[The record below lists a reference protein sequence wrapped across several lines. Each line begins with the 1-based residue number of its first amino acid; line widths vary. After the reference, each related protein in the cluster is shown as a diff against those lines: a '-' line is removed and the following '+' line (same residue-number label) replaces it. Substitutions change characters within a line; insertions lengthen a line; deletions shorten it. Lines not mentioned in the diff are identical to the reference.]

1 MVSFL
6 KIDTFRRMLTKQRKT
21 VTIQFSRYCSDNKL
35 QLHTHIYQPAFI
47 GAVGVNISV
56 ECQRNAAVTED
67 GREDFHVEA
76 FFGGISRK
84 CVAELVIGVIFH
96 ISSTQY
102 LLIAVLHCARLNRL
116 VRTR

>member
-1 MVSFL
+1 MIYYVEYLERVRFL
-6 KIDTFRRMLTKQRKT
+6 EIDTFRIALTKQRKIA
-21 VTIQFSRYCSDNKL
+21 TIQFSRYCSDNNL
-35 QLHTHIYQPAFI
+35 QLHTHIHEPAFI

-84 CVAELVIGVIFH
+84 CVAEL
-96 ISSTQY
+96 S
-102 LLIAVLHCARLNRL
+102 L
-116 VRTR
+116 